1 MMMRSLA
8 PTAVFDLDGTLADT
22 APDLVATLN
31 VVLAREGLPALALP
45 DAREMIGHGARA
57 MIERGLEAAGREVT
71 PDHLDELYRFFLA
84 HYADHLCVE
93 TRLFPGVVEALDR
106 LNEQGFR
113 LAVCTNK
120 VRVHSVKLL
129 EALGLAHRFAAICGR
144 DSFPYVKPDPR
155 HLTLTIEAAG
165 GTPRHAIM
173 VGDSRTDIVTA
184 RTAKIPVVAVT
195 FGYTDVP
202 VRQLDPDLAIDHFDE
217 LAAAVSRL
225 MPLGRSEPTAIASA
239 L

>member
-1 MMMRSLA
+1 MMRSLA

-31 VVLAREGLPALALP
+31 AVLAREGLPALPLAE
-45 DAREMIGHGARA
+45 AREMIGHGARA
-57 MIERGLEAAGREVT
+57 LIERGLEAAGREAT

-84 HYADHLCVE
+84 YYAENLCVE
-93 TRLFPGVVEALDR
+93 TRLFPGVVKALDH
-106 LNEQGFR
+106 LDAEGFR

-120 VRVHSVKLL
+120 VKAHSVKLL
-129 EALGLAHRFAAICGR
+129 EALGLAHRFTVICGR

-165 GTPRHAIM
+165 GSPRHAIM

-184 RTAKIPVVAVT
+184 KTAKIPVIAVT

-202 VRQLDPDLAIDHFDE
+202 VRQLGPDLVIDHYDE
-217 LAAAVSRL
+217 LAGAVRGLVPSGRAAPSAV
-225 MPLGRSEPTAIASA
+225 ASA

>member
-1 MMMRSLA
+1 MMRSPA

-31 VVLAREGLPALALP
+31 VVLDREGLPALPLAE
-45 DAREMIGHGARA
+45 ARKMIGHGARA
-57 MIERGLEAAGREVT
+57 LIERGLEAARREAT

-84 HYADHLCVE
+84 HYADHLCVD
-93 TRLFPGVVEALDR
+93 TRLFPGVVEALDH
-106 LNEQGFR
+106 LDAHGFL

-120 VRVHSVKLL
+120 VTSHSVKLL
-129 EALGLAHRFAAICGR
+129 EALGVAHRFAVICGR

-155 HLTLTIEAAG
+155 HLTLTIDAAG
-165 GTPRHAIM
+165 GSPGHAVM

-184 RTAKIPVVAVT
+184 RTAKIPVVAVS

-202 VRQLDPDLAIDHFDE
+202 VRQLDPDLVIDHYE
-217 LAAAVSRL
+217 QLAAAVHRL
-225 MPLGRSEPTAIASA
+225 VPSARSAPSAVASA
-239 L
+239 V